1 MKHRHRIAMLLIG
14 LCTVTGLLGCPPPNS
29 LHSLTLGVSPP
40 GSGFVVATP
49 SQVTYPAGTE
59 VTLQAIAD
67 TGWEFSH
74 WEGNGLNASVET
86 TSIALYQDEI
96 VTAVFMMG
104 GADAGNVVQDPG
116 FEGGPNTEFW
126 TQSSSNFASV
136 VCDEEGCGS
145 PGGLA
150 AHTGKFWVYFGGTP
164 TGAAET
170 ATVAQDVTVPLDDMA
185 ALQFY
190 LAIPPAEAPF
200 TLQVSLGPTMLL
212 EVTEADQG
220 LYRSYRRVSLDVSRY
235 ADGGTH
241 TLLFSY
247 ADLESPDAAT
257 GILLDDVSLVAGVE
271 ADGGDSEFVTI
282 TSAPVLP
289 DAEEDET
296 YAFTLEAAGG
306 SPPYLWTLTGEGTLP
321 PGLNLTSG
329 GTVRGTP
336 PIDGTYTFEVRAADT
351 EDESVEAT
359 FSLTVLGDVEGALT
373 ITSDLA
379 LPGGR
384 VGQPYDFTFGAVG
397 GDSPYLWSIID
408 DQSLPAGLD
417 FTSGGTLNGIPVVAG
432 VYTFEV
438 EVSDT
443 DGDTEDSFFTLAIL
457 PRGLDDGLTIASEP
471 VLPDG
476 EMGVEYDFTF
486 SATGGTPPYTWSL
499 AEGAVLPP
507 GLALDVDGSLSG
519 TPSSDG
525 THTLQVSV
533 LDDEGETADKFFAI
547 TVQP

>member
-1 MKHRHRIAMLLIG
+1 MKHQQKIAMLLMG
-14 LCTVTGLLGCPPPNS
+14 LCATMGFWGCPLPNT
-29 LHSLTLGVSPP
+29 LHSLSLNVSPP
-40 GSGFVVATP
+40 GSGFALALP
-49 SQVTYPAGTE
+49 NQVTYTAGTE
-59 VTLQAIAD
+59 VTLQAVANA
-67 TGWEFSH
+67 GWVFSH

-86 TSIALYQDEI
+86 TSISMYQDEI
-96 VTAVFMMG
+96 VTAVFIVG
-104 GADAGNVVQDPG
+104 GNGAGNVVQDPG

-126 TQSSSNFASV
+126 TQSSINFASV
-136 VCDEEGCGS
+136 VCDEDRCGS

-150 AHTGKFWVYFGGTP
+150 AHTGAFWVYFGGTP

-200 TLQVSLGPTMLL
+200 TLQVSLGPTVLL

-220 LYRSYRRVSLDVSRY
+220 LYHSYRRVSLDVSRY
-235 ADGGTH
+235 ADGGSH

-247 ADLESPDAAT
+247 ASLTSPDAAT
-257 GILLDDVSLVAGVE
+257 GIFLDDVSLVAGVE
-271 ADGGDSEFVTI
+271 ADGGDSELVTI

-289 DAEEDET
+289 DAEEDEA
-296 YAFTLEAAGG
+296 YAFTLSAAGG

-321 PGLNLTSG
+321 QGLNLTSG

-336 PIDGTYTFEVRAADT
+336 PIDGTYTFEVRATDT
-351 EDESVEAT
+351 EGESVEAT
-359 FSLTVLGDVEGALT
+359 FSLTVLDDVEGAL
-373 ITSDLA
+373 IIASDA
-379 LPGGR
+379 VLPSGR
-384 VGQPYDFTFGAVG
+384 VGQPYDVTFGATG

-417 FTSGGTLNGIPVVAG
+417 FTSGGTLNGTPVVAG
-432 VYTFEV
+432 VYTFQV

-443 DGDTEDSFFTLAIL
+443 DGDTEDSFFTLIIQSRNL
-457 PRGLDDGLTIASEP
+457 GDELTITSEP

-476 EMGVEYDFTF
+476 EVGVEYDFTF
-486 SATGGTPPYTWSL
+486 NATGGTPPYTWSL
-499 AEGAVLPP
+499 AEGAALPS
-507 GLALDVDGSLSG
+507 GLALDGDGSLSG
-519 TPSSDG
+519 TPSYDG

-533 LDDEGETADKFFAI
+533 LDDEGKTSDKFFAI
-547 TVQP
+547 TIQP